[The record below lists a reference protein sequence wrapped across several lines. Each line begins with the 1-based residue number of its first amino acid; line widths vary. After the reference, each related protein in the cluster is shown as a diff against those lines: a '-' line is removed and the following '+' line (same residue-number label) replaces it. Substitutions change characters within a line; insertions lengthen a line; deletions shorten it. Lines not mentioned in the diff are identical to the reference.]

1 VRIAIKEN
9 RHAKA
14 RSNAIT
20 DVSSS
25 IKLDADILVICSEVI
40 TNRQNPRRLA
50 DVFKMCWDVLFAMPV

>member
-9 RHAKA
+9 RHEKA

-50 DVFKMCWDVLFAMPV
+50 DVFKMC